1 MKKITLTT
9 ILGLLFFFT
18 ELSAQEINVPIRI
31 GNTITKNKSAA
42 KSNVT
47 AKSSATA
54 NALAALAAVGSIDV
68 ANPAAGNNGY
78 TADGLVRNI
87 LTSGCLSISNVRFG
101 YYKKNGNNWD
111 WTNHTWS
118 STAGDRQLGY
128 FNKSTST
135 FPIDE
140 GLLIATG
147 KISSAMGPNTFTNK
161 SDSMVSEASD
171 PDLTNISGQTM
182 RDAAILEFNF
192 VPDGNLVEFKFVFAS
207 EEYLEY
213 VNTQFNDAFGFFL
226 SGPGI
231 AGTYTNNAVNL
242 SQLPNGDTVTINN
255 IHSSGVNVNGVAFP
269 DKNVAYYL
277 NNPPASLVMEYDGST
292 TVLTATYPVTPGQ
305 TYKIKMAIADASDQ
319 LYDAGVFLKAR
330 SFATN
335 TLVITNPAGV
345 CSPNTVNIT
354 AAAVT
359 AGSTAGLTYT
369 YWRDAAATIPYTTPT
384 AATAGTYYIK
394 GQNLISGCSDIKP
407 VVVTVSNIVVTENV
421 ASHVDV
427 KCFGQSTG
435 AITLN
440 NPTGGVAPYTYS
452 WKKNGA
458 AFAGT
463 TQTITNLGVGTYEA
477 TVTDA
482 SGCKGVIS
490 VVITQP
496 NAALALGVSSK
507 TDVTCFGASTGT
519 VTAGAVTNA
528 VGTVT
533 YSWKNSSNTVVGT
546 TATVS
551 NLPAGTYTLTVT
563 DTCSSQSNSVTI
575 GQPTAA
581 LTLAASSK
589 TDAACFGAS
598 TGTITA
604 GAVTNS
610 VGTVTYSWK
619 NSSNTVVGTTAT
631 VSNLPAGTYTLTVT
645 DSCSSKTN
653 TVTIGQPSAA
663 LALAASSKTDAA
675 CFGASTG
682 TVTAGAV
689 TNSVG
694 TVTFSWKNSSN
705 TVVGTTATISNLP
718 AGTYTLTVTD
728 SCSSQTNS
736 VTIGQPSAALALAA
750 SSKTDVTCFGASTGT
765 ITAGAVTNSVGT
777 VTFSWKNSSN
787 TVVGTTVTVSNLPA
801 GTYTLTVTDS
811 CSSKTN
817 SVTIG
822 QPSAALAL
830 AASSKTDVVC
840 FGASTGTITA
850 GAVTNSVG
858 TVTFSWKN
866 SSNTVVGTTATV
878 SNLPAGTYTLTVT
891 DSCSSQTNSVTIGQP
906 SAALAL
912 AASSKTDAACF
923 GGNTGTVTAGAVT
936 NSVGTVT
943 FSWKNSSNTVV
954 GTTATVSNLPAGTYT
969 LTVTDSC
976 SSKTNSVTIGQPSA
990 ALALAASSKTDAA
1003 CFGASTGT
1011 VTAGAVT
1018 NAVGTVTF
1026 SWKNSSNTVV
1036 GTTATVSNLPAGT
1049 YTLTVTDSCSSQTNS
1064 VTIGQPS
1071 AALALAASSK
1081 TDVVCFGASTGTITA
1096 GAVTNAVGTVTFS
1109 WKNSSN
1115 TVVGTTATVS
1125 NLPAGTYTLTVTDSC
1140 SSQTN
1145 SVTIGQPSAALA
1157 LAASSKTDVVCFG
1170 ASTGTITAGA
1180 VTNAV
1185 GTVTFSWKN
1194 SSNTVVGTTVTV
1206 SNLPAGTY
1214 TLTVTDSCSSQTNS
1228 VTIGQ
1233 PSAALALAAS
1243 SKTDVVCFGASTGTI
1258 TAGTVTNAV
1267 GTVTFSWK
1275 NSSNTVVGT
1284 TATVS
1289 NLPAGTY
1296 TLTVT
1301 DSCSSQTNSVT
1312 IGQPSAAL
1320 ALAASSKTDVV
1331 CFGASTGTVTAG
1343 AVTNSV
1349 GTITFSW
1356 KNSSNTV
1363 VGTTATVSN
1372 LPAGTYTLTV
1382 TDSCSSQTNSVTIG
1396 QPSAALALA
1405 ASSKTDAACFGAST
1419 GTVTAGTVTNAI
1431 GTVTFSWKNSSN
1443 TVVGT
1448 TATVSNLPAGTYTLT
1463 VTDSCSSQT
1472 NSVTI
1477 GQPSAALALA
1487 ASSKTDAACFGA
1499 STGTV
1504 TAGTVTNAVGTV
1516 TYSWENSSNAVVGT
1530 TATVANLPAGTY
1542 TLTVTDSCSS
1552 QTNSVT
1558 IGQPSAALALAASSE
1573 TDAACFGNSN
1583 GTVIAGT
1590 VTNAI
1595 GTVTYSWKNSSNTV
1609 VGTTATVSNLPAGT
1623 YTLTVT
1629 DSCSSQS
1636 NSVTIGQPSA
1646 ALSCS
1651 IIQNKAVT
1659 ANGLSNGEATV
1670 TPLGGNGSYTY
1681 LWDNNETTQKAVLL
1695 NAGLHSVTVTD
1706 AKGCTTTCTITI
1718 SEPNVLS
1725 CSISQDDPAKCFGDS
1740 NGKATV
1746 TAIGGNGDYTYLWDN
1761 NETTSQAVSLTAGQH
1776 TVTVTDK
1783 LGYTTT
1789 CSVTIGQPQKALS
1802 ATKTQIDVVCGGD
1815 ATGSATVTVSG
1826 GTTPYTYL
1834 WNTTPAQTSDTA
1846 TALLA
1851 GNYSVTI
1858 TDAKGCTISES
1869 FVILDGDSVKPVID
1883 PLPSTTTINCPEVP
1897 VFAQATATDDSGTVS
1912 SLTFQDTTVPGNCTG
1927 SYTKTRTWTAIDACG
1942 NTSLPVS
1949 QTIIV
1954 QDNTAPTWSTQAGTL
1969 NTTVQ
1974 CSDATA
1980 LANAQ
1985 AQFPV
1990 ATDACDTDVTN
2001 IVKVSGA
2008 FVASQGCANAGT
2020 YTNTWTVNDDCGNT
2034 SAIFTQIIT
2043 IEDTTAPTW
2052 STQAGTLNTTV
2063 QCSDATALA
2072 NAQAQFPVATDACD
2086 TDVTNIVK
2094 VSGAFVASQG
2104 CANAGTYTN
2113 TWTVND
2119 DCGNTSAIFTQVI
2132 TIEDTTAPTWSTQ
2145 EGTLNTTVQCSD
2157 ATALANAQA
2166 QFPVATDSCDTDVT
2180 NIVKVSGAFVAS
2192 QGCANAGTYTNTWT
2206 VNDDCGNTSAIF
2218 TQVITIEDTTAPTW
2232 STQGGTLNTTIQCS
2246 DMAALANAQ
2255 AQFPVATDACDT
2267 DVTNIVKVSGAFVA
2281 SQGCANA
2288 GTYTNTWTV
2297 NDDCGN
2303 TSAVFTQIITIEDT
2317 TAPTWSTQGGT
2328 LNTTVQCS
2336 DAAALANAQA
2346 QFPIA
2351 TDACDTDVTNIV
2363 KVSGAFVASQGCA
2376 NAGTY
2381 TNTWT
2386 VNDDCGNTSAIF
2398 TQIIT
2403 IEDTTAPTW
2412 STQAGTL
2419 NTTVQC
2425 SDAAALANAQAQ
2437 FPVATDACDTDVTNI
2452 VKVSG
2457 AFVASQGC
2465 ANAGTYTN
2473 TWTVNDDCGNT
2484 SAIFTQIITIED
2496 TTAPTWST
2504 QAGTLNTTVQCSDAT
2519 ALVNAQA
2526 QFPVATDACDT
2537 DVTNIVKVSGAFV
2550 ASQGCANAGTYTN
2563 TWTVNDDCGNTSA
2576 IFTQI
2581 ITIEDTTAPTWST
2594 QAGTLNTTVQCSDAT
2609 ALANAQAQ
2617 FPVATDACDTDVTN
2631 IIKVSGAFV
2640 ASQGCANAGT
2650 YTNTWTVNDD
2660 CGNTSDVFTQIITIE
2675 DTTAPTWSTQAGT
2688 LNTTVQCS
2696 DATALANA
2704 QAQFPVATDAC
2715 DTDVTNIVKVSGAFV
2730 ASQGC
2735 ANAGTYTN
2743 TWTVN
2748 DDCGNTSAIFT
2759 QIITIEDTTAP
2770 TWSTQAG
2777 TLNTT
2782 VQCSD
2787 AAALANAQA
2796 QFPVATD
2803 ACDTDVTNIVKVSGA
2818 FVASQ
2823 GCANAGT
2830 YTNTWT
2836 VNDDCGN
2843 TSDVFTQIITI
2854 EDTTAPTWS
2863 TQAGTLDVTLQ
2874 CSDNDGLT
2882 TAQNQAPIATD
2893 NCDGTITYTKVTGVL
2908 QKGSCGSTGTYTNTW
2923 TATDTCNNT
2932 STVFT
2937 QVITVQDTAIPTWI
2951 TQAGTLNVTVQCSD
2965 AAALTAA
2972 QNQAPAATANC
2983 SIVTYTKTSGSFIA
2997 SEGCANAGTY
3007 TNSWIAKDDC
3017 GNVTD
3022 AFTQVITIE
3031 DSTAPTWST
3040 QAGTLNATV
3049 QCSDATALNA
3059 AQAQFPIAADA
3070 CDTDVSNIVKTSG
3083 AFVASEGCAN
3093 AGTYTNTWTVK
3104 DDCGNTSDVFT
3115 QIITIEDT
3123 TAPTW
3128 TTQPGTLNVTVQ
3140 CSDATALTTAQTQFP
3155 VATDSCDGDVS
3166 NIVKTSGAFV
3176 ASEGCANAGT
3186 YTNTWTVKDDCG
3198 NTSDVYTQVITIED
3212 TTAPT
3217 WTTQPGTLN
3226 VTVQCSDATALTT
3239 AQTQFPVAT
3248 DSCDGD
3254 VSNIVKTSGAFV
3266 ASEGCAN
3273 AGTYTNTWT
3282 VKDDCGNTS
3291 DIYTQVITIEDTTAP
3306 TWTTEAGTLNVT
3318 VQCSDATAL
3327 TTAQTQFPVATD
3339 SCDGDVSNIV
3349 KTSGAFVAS
3358 ETCANAGTYTNTWTV
3373 KDDCGNTS
3381 DTFTQV
3387 ITIEDTSAPTWT
3399 TQAGTLDVTLQCSD
3413 NDGLTTA
3420 QNQAPIATDNCDGT
3434 ITYTKVTGQLQKGS
3448 CGSTGTYTN
3457 TWTATDTC
3465 NNTSTVFTQVITVQD
3480 TAVPTWIT
3488 QAGTLNVT
3496 LQCSDATGLTA
3507 AQNQAPAATANCS
3520 VVTYTKTSG
3529 TFVASEGC
3537 ANAGTYTNSW
3547 IAKDDCGNVTDAFTQ
3562 VITIEDTTAPTW
3574 TTQPGTLNVTVQCS
3588 DMAALTTAQTQFP
3601 VATDSC
3607 DGDVSNIVKTS
3618 GAFVA
3623 SQGCTNAGTYTNTWT
3638 VKDDCGNTSDV
3649 YTQVITIEDTTAPTW
3664 STQGGTLNVTVQ
3676 CSDATALTTAQTQFP
3691 VATDSCDGDVSNIV
3705 KTSGAFVASEGCT
3718 NAGTYTNTW
3727 TVKDDCGNTS
3737 DTFTQ
3742 VITIEDTTAPTWTTQ
3757 PGTLNVTVQ
3766 CSDATALTTAQ
3777 TQFPVATDS
3786 CDGDVSNIVK
3796 TSGAF
3801 VASEGCANAGTYTN
3815 TWTVKDDC
3823 GNTSDVYT
3831 QVITIE
3837 DTTAPTWTTEAGTL
3851 NVTVQCSDATAL
3863 TTAQTQFP
3871 VATDSCDG
3879 DVSNIVK
3886 TSGAFV
3892 ASEGC
3897 TNAGTYTNTWTVKDD
3912 CGNTSDVY
3920 TQVIT
3925 IEDTTAPTWTTEAG
3939 TLNVTVQCSDATALT
3954 TAQTQFPVAT
3964 DSCDGDVS
3972 NIVKTSGAFVA
3983 SEGCANAGTYT
3994 NTWTVK
4000 DDCGNTSD
4008 TFTQVITIEDTSKPI
4023 FTGDLP
4029 KDSTVSCDAVPAPA
4043 QLVVS
4048 DSCTS
4053 DLPIVFTETKS
4064 DIQNQCDSNYTLTRT
4079 WTATDC
4085 SGNTTSYVQ
4094 IITVRDTT
4102 APTGTVPTDVTGL
4115 ESIAVIPAGTPQD
4128 VTNVSDN
4135 CDSNVTITVT
4145 DTNNGGSGCDG
4156 NAYILTRT

>member
-4029 KDSTVSCDAVPAPA
+4029 KDSTVS
-4043 QLVVS
+4043 
-4048 DSCTS
+4048 
-4053 DLPIVFTETKS
+4053 
-4064 DIQNQCDSNYTLTRT
+4064 
-4079 WTATDC
+4079 
-4085 SGNTTSYVQ
+4085 
-4094 IITVRDTT
+4094 
-4102 APTGTVPTDVTGL
+4102 
-4115 ESIAVIPAGTPQD
+4115 
-4128 VTNVSDN
+4128 
-4135 CDSNVTITVT
+4135 
-4145 DTNNGGSGCDG
+4145 
-4156 NAYILTRT
+4156 